1 MAKIAK
7 MTKIVKIVKI
17 ANVAQS
23 KIEGWEKIIA
33 KDILT
38 SLQLEPGP
46 IKKIRKICNEARIC
60 RSRDSFRNSTHILAD
75 KSLSE
80 VMLVAQ

>member
-1 MAKIAK
+1 
-7 MTKIVKIVKI
+7 MTKIVKI

-23 KIEGWEKIIA
+23 KIEGREKIIA

-60 RSRDSFRNSTHILAD
+60 RSRDSFLNSTHIQLAD
-75 KSLSE
+75 KSQPE